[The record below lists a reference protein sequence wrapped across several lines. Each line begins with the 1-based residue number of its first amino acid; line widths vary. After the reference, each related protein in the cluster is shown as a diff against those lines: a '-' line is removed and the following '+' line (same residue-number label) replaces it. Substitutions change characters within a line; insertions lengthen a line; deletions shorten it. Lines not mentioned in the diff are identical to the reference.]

1 MLKLFNVFFILL
13 SFALTFIGNV
23 DASGNLHHKNKTLEL
38 AQFDDKNEKDLKI
51 SIENLRKRLDEQLIT
66 VVEEK
71 LHGHVIKLDELL
83 NKIVENKQQH
93 EKAFIVQIIDETR
106 PLYVDAMSDHLLL
119 WAKLR
124 RLSNDPNIKNEVVI
138 SEALD
143 AATNQVSAL
152 YESFNTE
159 TQKLHTYHKERTNLE
174 RELERSQGDEA
185 LIEYDQKF
193 GDILLLN
200 LEENRDFIITLLA
213 MLEKH
218 KELVLA
224 CEMKIKKDD
233 FISIYN

>member
-1 MLKLFNVFFILL
+1 MFFILL

-23 DASGNLHHKNKTLEL
+23 DASGNLHHKNKTLES

-51 SIENLRKRLDEQLIT
+51 SIENLRKKLDEQLIT

-71 LHGHVIKLDELL
+71 FHRLAIKLDELA

-106 PLYVDAMSDHLLL
+106 PLYVDAVIDHLLL
-119 WAKLR
+119 LAKLR
-124 RLSNDPNIKNEVVI
+124 RLFNDPKIKNEVVI
-138 SEALD
+138 SEVLGAVS
-143 AATNQVSAL
+143 NQASAL
-152 YESFNTE
+152 CDNFNTE
-159 TQKLHTYHKERTNLE
+159 IMKLQTYHKERTNLE

-193 GDILLLN
+193 VDILLLN

-224 CEMKIKKDD
+224 CEKKIKKDD